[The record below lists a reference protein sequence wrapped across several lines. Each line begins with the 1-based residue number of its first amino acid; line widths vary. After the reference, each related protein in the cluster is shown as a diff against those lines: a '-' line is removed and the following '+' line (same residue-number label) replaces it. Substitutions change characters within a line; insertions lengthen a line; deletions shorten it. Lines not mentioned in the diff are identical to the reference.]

1 MRKSLSILL
10 TAVLLFAGMIFP
22 GTAAAEENYTVL
34 FTADEVTDT
43 DGLIALYHAQEQVK
57 QYDALMKNQ
66 SVIEESSE
74 EDSILVGQ
82 ILEAREYDNGRK
94 EYTAAMSELSLTEEE
109 AEAARSSPYTG
120 NFGKNGSYSSVIV
133 TLKVYLTFYYGTGSN
148 TGMQVQLDKISATL
162 KNKGTFD
169 TVNVDFGFTIFKDY
183 GATLDVRDD
192 KQVSNIGLNVES
204 FLENTEYEEFIHAAD
219 QWSDQMPDQLSAE
232 CDIYVNRSFSST
244 PQAKIEIDFLEIRD
258 FCYDFFLY

>member
-34 FTADEVTDT
+34 FTADEVTDI

-133 TLKVYLTFYYGTGSN
+133 TLKVYLTFYYGTGSSDA
-148 TGMQVQLDKISATL
+148 GMQVRLDKISATL

-169 TVNVDFGFTIFKDY
+169 TVNVDFRFTIVKDF
-183 GATLDVRDD
+183 GATLEARDD
-192 KQVSNIGLNVES
+192 KQVSNIGLNVEA
-204 FLENTEYEEFIHAAD
+204 FLKNTKYEKFIRVDH
-219 QWSDQMPDQLSAE
+219 MPDQIAAA
-232 CDIYVNRSFSST
+232 CDIYVNIPIPDEPPPYPHKT
-244 PQAKIEIDFLEIRD
+244 IDINSYEIRD
-258 FCYDFFLY
+258 FCYSFLPL